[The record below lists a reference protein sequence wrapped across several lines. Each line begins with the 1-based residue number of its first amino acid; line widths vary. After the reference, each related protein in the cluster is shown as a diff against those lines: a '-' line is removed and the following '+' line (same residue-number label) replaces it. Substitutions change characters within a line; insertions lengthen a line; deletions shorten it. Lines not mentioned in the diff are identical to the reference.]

1 MGFKIPYTNIQIGT
15 IKNIYQL
22 TMKKAELFS
31 RWISMGLIVIFS
43 APIWLPIVIWKM
55 GLVISDNFINY
66 FIDD

>member
-1 MGFKIPYTNIQIGT
+1 
-15 IKNIYQL
+15 
-22 TMKKAELFS
+22 MKKVGFFL
-31 RWISMGLIVIFS
+31 RWMSMGLVVICS